1 MPLIIPANTL
11 SDSGYEISN
20 SGRFN
25 DGQSQ
30 ALTRT
35 HGASGSTRTF
45 NFSCWVWQSNYLKSG

>member
-35 HGASGSTRTF
+35 HGASGSTRPLGEF
-45 NFSCWVWQSNYLKSG
+45 PVKE